1 MNHFSPLLDV
11 DLANK
16 LWIEE
21 EVVFLDMEVL
31 EMPHTLK
38 METTIFIIIL
48 RTHCGDKQLQQLQTT
63 W

>member
-1 MNHFSPLLDV
+1 M
-11 DLANK
+11 
-16 LWIEE
+16 
-21 EVVFLDMEVL
+21 FLDMEVL